1 MVPFFPLS
9 PLAYLFPHFSR
20 IPAVKH
26 SVENASCRAHSQKKL
41 CTERLGDIY
50 VYSPADA
57 CGKCLINAGAFV
69 SNAARAF

>member
-41 CTERLGDIY
+41 FTERLGLLYILY
-50 VYSPADA
+50 IGLYMSIRQQM
-57 CGKCLINAGAFV
+57 LAGNV
-69 SNAARAF
+69 